1 MTASSDNEIDLPI
14 SKIDNYCIVVPKSAS
29 GLQFQIGANLVTGS
43 PAVGDVIV
51 HTETGRRF
59 VISERRWLSGAKRDV
74 NVELVLRDETTDPE
88 KE

>member
-1 MTASSDNEIDLPI
+1 MTDSSENEIDLPI
-14 SKIDNYCIVVPKSAS
+14 SNIQNYCLAIPESAS

-59 VISERRWLSGAKRDV
+59 IISERRWLSGAKRKF
-74 NVELVLRDETTDPE
+74 NVELVLKDEATDSA

>member
-1 MTASSDNEIDLPI
+1 MTDSSDNEIDLPI
-14 SKIDNYCIVVPKSAS
+14 SKIDNYCIVVPKSAN
-29 GLQFQIGANLVTGS
+29 GLQFQIGTNLVTGS

-59 VISERRWLSGAKRDV
+59 IISERRWLSGAKRKF
-74 NVELVLRDETTDPE
+74 NVELVLKDEATDSA